1 MNPPGRF
8 LAKMDVKMMISLNL
22 ITVEEIKE
30 EQLQQQQ
37 EVSGGGGGNG
47 KTKKK
52 EKVFWYDVGD
62 KKAREKASQCLR
74 ERNGAAN
81 EAVAALVKTVTANG
95 EACPED
101 YATLMSKAA
110 KLKEAQQGQDGGF
123 GMQQQQQQMNM
134 YGGGGMGGYGGGG
147 GNGGNMGG
155 GGYGGMNNMGGGNV
169 GYCEP
174 VVSGGNGI
182 NNVGVGSGSTEDDM
196 IEAEIQRL
204 LREKQEQKMMM
215 GGGGGGNNS
224 NNINNNMGGR
234 GGGGSNNNL
243 NAHNNFGYG
252 GDVQPYMGEE
262 SVLREYQ
269 ALIQKQQE
277 LDARLANAK
286 VMMSQQQ
293 QGNNNNHNNGGG
305 GGGMMSAPYNT
316 NNMGGMMGGG
326 GGSHYGNQQQ
336 QQQQQQA
343 PFMQDSPQSM
353 SPNNPNPNAARDYM
367 NRLRMLRQGNH
378 NIDLPLQYNNGMP
391 ENVQSSSGSMNNM
404 GGGGNGMNNMNM
416 TNMGG
421 GGSMN
426 MGGSNGIMNNMG
438 GSNGM
443 NTMGGG
449 GNMGGG
455 GGGVN
460 SQKEFSIEEYQASLQ
475 EFLYHDDG
483 TNNSGGGGGG
493 RQHSMASQATQ
504 SFNNTTSNTAYA
516 AAGGSAGAI
525 KVPTNLN
532 DGNRRS
538 YTRRNSDRS
547 VDDIDL
553 PIGRNTFKSVDS
565 DERPS
570 FQSMDDVGIGGIRDT
585 FRSVDT
591 MDLMSIG
598 ASLNE
603 IVEEDIKNDSD
614 QRKKNSRRLSATS
627 LHSRYARAAPGGAAT
642 LSDYAHLPG
651 ATVEVKT
658 MNHGQGGGGGPKKI
672 KKAIDP
678 RLVAMAGR
686 DSGVRGT
693 KSSMLSQDLNLEGID
708 DNERMSFGNF
718 SIMSGLT
725 DFGDDIDVSNVKG
738 LGGDNAE

>member
-1 MNPPGRF
+1 
-8 LAKMDVKMMISLNL
+8 
-22 ITVEEIKE
+22 
-30 EQLQQQQ
+30 
-37 EVSGGGGGNG
+37 
-47 KTKKK
+47 
-52 EKVFWYDVGD
+52 
-62 KKAREKASQCLR
+62 
-74 ERNGAAN
+74 
-81 EAVAALVKTVTANG
+81 
-95 EACPED
+95 
-101 YATLMSKAA
+101 
-110 KLKEAQQGQDGGF
+110 
-123 GMQQQQQQMNM
+123 
-134 YGGGGMGGYGGGG
+134 
-147 GNGGNMGG
+147 
-155 GGYGGMNNMGGGNV
+155 
-169 GYCEP
+169 
-174 VVSGGNGI
+174 
-182 NNVGVGSGSTEDDM
+182 
-196 IEAEIQRL
+196 
-204 LREKQEQKMMM
+204 
-215 GGGGGGNNS
+215 
-224 NNINNNMGGR
+224 
-234 GGGGSNNNL
+234 
-243 NAHNNFGYG
+243 
-252 GDVQPYMGEE
+252 
-262 SVLREYQ
+262 
-269 ALIQKQQE
+269 
-277 LDARLANAK
+277 
-286 VMMSQQQ
+286 
-293 QGNNNNHNNGGG
+293 
-305 GGGMMSAPYNT
+305 
-316 NNMGGMMGGG
+316 
-326 GGSHYGNQQQ
+326 
-336 QQQQQQA
+336 
-343 PFMQDSPQSM
+343 
-353 SPNNPNPNAARDYM
+353 
-367 NRLRMLRQGNH
+367 
-378 NIDLPLQYNNGMP
+378 MP

-404 GGGGNGMNNMNM
+404 GGGGNGMNSMNM